1 MQLNWKETS
10 LLHYQHLP
18 FPPLA
23 GLTFLDLHQYW
34 VKHTWPLCPYVD
46 EWLPHTHFVRFWC
59 SGVDSVTLTRKLC
72 DPSALKAVWPQLRPG
87 KSSSLYGASAPS
99 KILHPVCCDLVR
111 SNEWLLLLPL
121 YSEEEKKRKRKKK
134 HLTCTNSWEA
144 MLVTKGL
151 KTKHPVS
158 AQLGKLAN
166 NVPFPLTNVWQL
178 AFANHSLLTLWC
190 MSWIPTG
197 GYRRSLLT
205 LNLPMTNGVP
215 VNVRFLGRGR
225 GSF

>member
-1 MQLNWKETS
+1 MKLS
-10 LLHYQHLP
+10 
-18 FPPLA
+18 
-23 GLTFLDLHQYW
+23 
-34 VKHTWPLCPYVD
+34 WPLCPYVD
-46 EWLPHTHFVRFWC
+46 EWLSHTHFVRFWC
-59 SGVDSVTLTRKLC
+59 SGVDSVTLTRKVC
-72 DPSALKAVWPQLRPG
+72 DPSALKAVLPQQRSG
-87 KSSSLYGASAPS
+87 RSSSRYEASTARENPLTWWAV
-99 KILHPVCCDLVR
+99 ILWGRTDCTYYCR
-111 SNEWLLLLPL
+111 FTARRGGE
-121 YSEEEKKRKRKKK
+121 KK
-134 HLTCTNSWEA
+134 HLTCTNSGET
-144 MLVTKGL
+144 MVVTKGL

>member
-1 MQLNWKETS
+1 MSIPFHASQSWHFLISTS
-10 LLHYQHLP
+10 IEWSTHDPFVLMLMNDCLIPILSDFGAAESIASPWRGKFVIHQPSRPSGLCWDLPRAARCMGHLP
-18 FPPLA
+18 QPESFTRRAAILW
-23 GLTFLDLHQYW
+23 GQVSGSYYCCFT
-34 VKHTWPLCPYVD
+34 
-46 EWLPHTHFVRFWC
+46 VR
-59 SGVDSVTLTRKLC
+59 
-72 DPSALKAVWPQLRPG
+72 LKKEG
-87 KSSSLYGASAPS
+87 
-99 KILHPVCCDLVR
+99 
-111 SNEWLLLLPL
+111 
-121 YSEEEKKRKRKKK
+121 KK

-151 KTKHPVS
+151 KTKHPVN

-205 LNLPMTNGVP
+205 LNLPMTNGVL

>member
-1 MQLNWKETS
+1 MISSRIEWSSRDLFVLMLMNDCLIPILSDFGAVESIASPWRGKFVIHQPSRLSGLNKG
-10 LLHYQHLP
+10 
-18 FPPLA
+18 LA
-23 GLTFLDLHQYW
+23 GAAHGMRQPRRSKAPLTWWAVILWGRTNCSYYCRF
-34 VKHTWPLCPYVD
+34 T
-46 EWLPHTHFVRFWC
+46 VRRGW
-59 SGVDSVTLTRKLC
+59 G
-72 DPSALKAVWPQLRPG
+72 G
-87 KSSSLYGASAPS
+87 
-99 KILHPVCCDLVR
+99 
-111 SNEWLLLLPL
+111 
-121 YSEEEKKRKRKKK
+121 KK
-134 HLTCTNSWEA
+134 HLTCTNSGEA

-215 VNVRFLGRGR
+215 ANVRFLGRGR